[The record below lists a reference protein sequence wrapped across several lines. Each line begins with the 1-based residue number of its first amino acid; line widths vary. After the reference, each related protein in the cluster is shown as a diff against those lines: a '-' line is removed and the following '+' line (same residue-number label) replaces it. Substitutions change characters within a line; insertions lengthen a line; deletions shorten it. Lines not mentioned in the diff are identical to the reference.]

1 MSRSLTEVQQ
11 ALEAIDPVEFE
22 HRRNF
27 TDDPPPPYR
36 SEESTRSPSPE
47 PVHSVAPIH
56 QERRRA
62 RPDQVFNQH
71 QYEEEERLRNDYI
84 MGKLGKDRLDI
95 GLLAAK
101 RVIDRWKVEGIW
113 NNNWG
118 TRPTA
123 IDRWK
128 DPEEVDPPPIA
139 LPQQTHNRLG
149 GRVNQMR
156 RPHSDTY
163 AAADGQPHA
172 TAHRS
177 RVAKAHKKPKGGRK
191 KNAARASALE
201 NHLAL
206 SATVRQST
214 PSITAAPVHPPLRR
228 SARISEKQARER
240 AGVTGYKKPTELLS
254 HSKVIKKRGRQRQ

>member
-1 MSRSLTEVQQ
+1 MSRSLTEIQQ
-11 ALEAIDPVEFE
+11 ALEAIDPAELE
-22 HRRNF
+22 HERNF
-27 TDDPPPPYR
+27 IDNPPPPYR

-56 QERRRA
+56 QERRRT

-84 MGKLGKDRLDI
+84 RGKLGKDRLDI
-95 GLLAAK
+95 GSLAAE

-128 DPEEVDPPPIA
+128 DPEEVDPPPMA
-139 LPQQTHNRLG
+139 LPQQTHNRFG
-149 GRVNQMR
+149 RRVNQMR

-163 AAADGQPHA
+163 AAASQPHA
-172 TAHRS
+172 TTYRS
-177 RVAKAHKKPKGGRK
+177 RVAKTRKRPKGGRK
-191 KNAARASALE
+191 KDAARASALE
-201 NHLAL
+201 NHLAH
-206 SATVRQST
+206 SAIVRQST

-228 SARISEKQARER
+228 SVRISEK
-240 AGVTGYKKPTELLS
+240 
-254 HSKVIKKRGRQRQ
+254 